1 MFVIEVKQ
9 YFNCACVSKTKCRL
23 RCNCHRF
30 NPGVGRRRTKPNT
43 FKSFDFPS
51 TQTNRFRLFTVKTE
65 LYEELNEFKALRCS
79 GLSDSVVKQ
88 LLGEKVYV
96 FFAQIESKKK
106 KKKDFVGVDVAQT
119 TPLLFELVEYSTERI
134 DGCPMN
140 SDFVRVI
147 KAEIIT

>member
-1 MFVIEVKQ
+1 MFFLHK
-9 YFNCACVSKTKCRL
+9 L
-23 RCNCHRF
+23 R
-30 NPGVGRRRTKPNT
+30 
-43 FKSFDFPS
+43 
-51 TQTNRFRLFTVKTE
+51 
-65 LYEELNEFKALRCS
+65 A
-79 GLSDSVVKQ
+79 
-88 LLGEKVYV
+88 
-96 FFAQIESKKK
+96 KK

>member
-106 KKKDFVGVDVAQT
+106 RKRILLEWT
-119 TPLLFELVEYSTERI
+119 LLRRLLFYLS
-134 DGCPMN
+134 
-140 SDFVRVI
+140 
-147 KAEIIT
+147 